1 MPTLHRPPTAPAFA
15 AHLDRAVAP
24 IEATLEALPM
34 VQSLLSGTITR
45 PAYLKLLQ
53 SHFTLHRSLERSLAA
68 APHLAGFLHPMFQ
81 REEALLRDLHL
92 LKGHLPIRESD
103 PLARFATLATTW
115 TKPPC
120 ASLVG
125 TLLAMER
132 RRKKALRAVRPLAA
146 MLRVKVS
153 DRCGLDYL
161 LDGSDHA
168 ARRLAE
174 LESWIGQHVRH
185 ADRQRE
191 LIEGAVKTM
200 ETLVEIHREDK
211 PKA

>member
-1 MPTLHRPPTAPAFA
+1 MTTLHRSPSTPAFA
-15 AHLDRAVAP
+15 TQLDDAVAP
-24 IEATLEALPM
+24 IEASLDELPV
-34 VQSLLSGTITR
+34 VQSLLSGTIAK

-53 SHFTLHRSLERSLAA
+53 SYFTMHRGLERALAA
-68 APHLAGFLHPMFQ
+68 APHLAGFRHPMFQ
-81 REEALLRDLHL
+81 REEALSRDLRL
-92 LKGHLPIRESD
+92 LRGHLPIRESEA
-103 PLARFATLATTW
+103 LGRFSSIVTSW
-115 TKPPC
+115 MKPPC

-125 TLLAMER
+125 TLLVMER

-161 LDGSDHA
+161 IEGSDHA
-168 ARRLAE
+168 ARRLAQ
-174 LESWIGQHVRH
+174 LESWISEHVRH

-200 ETLVEIHREDK
+200 ETLVAIHRDDE
-211 PKA
+211 PSA